1 MEANVKFSNILHLLL
16 FFVEGRIFMELVRS
30 KRKYS
35 LGDFLEIVNT
45 LRESS
50 GSSWDRAESHA
61 NIRSDLI
68 EEAYEVIEAIDLNDS
83 EMLKESL
90 GNVLF
95 QIALHCNIEEKRE
108 NFSFEDIVDEICR
121 KIILRYPHIFPN
133 EMFGNSLR
141 FSREEKSFGYGGSYG
156 RRGSNLKMRS
166 ENVVESVKNIS
177 KILPSLMRAE
187 KVQIRAAKA
196 GYGIYSVED
205 ALNQTFEKLNYLEH
219 LILNGHQENYGKEL
233 GDLLFSITEVSR
245 LINVDA
251 ESALY
256 DSCERYKNEF
266 LYKVSLENKNKV

>member
-1 MEANVKFSNILHLLL
+1 
-16 FFVEGRIFMELVRS
+16 MELVRS

-50 GSSWDRAESHA
+50 GAAWDKAQSHS

-108 NFSFEDIVDEICR
+108 NFSFEDIIDEICK
-121 KIILRYPHIFPN
+121 KIILRYPHIFPD
-133 EMFGNSLR
+133 EMLGGNRLRYIRDEKISDYNSGSYRGR
-141 FSREEKSFGYGGSYG
+141 FSNSRARNDS
-156 RRGSNLKMRS
+156 LI
-166 ENVVESVKNIS
+166 ESVKNIS

-187 KVQIRAAKA
+187 KVQIRAARA

-219 LILNGHQENYGKEL
+219 LILNGNQENYGKEL

-245 LINVDA
+245 LVGVDA

>member
-1 MEANVKFSNILHLLL
+1 
-16 FFVEGRIFMELVRS
+16 MELVRS

-50 GSSWDRAESHA
+50 GSTWDRAQSHS

-68 EEAYEVIEAIDLNDS
+68 EEAYEVIEAIDLNDPQ
-83 EMLKESL
+83 MLKESL

-108 NFSFEDIVDEICR
+108 NFSFEDIIDEICK
-121 KIILRYPHIFPN
+121 KIILRYPHIFPEETFVNRLRYMRN
-133 EMFGNSLR
+133 EKTKSYNDEYSGR
-141 FSREEKSFGYGGSYG
+141 FSNFRP
-156 RRGSNLKMRS
+156 RS

-187 KVQIRAAKA
+187 KVQIRAARA

-219 LILNGHQENYGKEL
+219 LILSGHQENYGKEL

-245 LINVDA
+245 LVGVDA

>member
-1 MEANVKFSNILHLLL
+1 
-16 FFVEGRIFMELVRS
+16 MELVRN

-45 LRESS
+45 LREST
-50 GSSWDRAESHA
+50 GGAWDRAQSHSS
-61 NIRSDLI
+61 IRSDLI
-68 EEAYEVIEAIDLNDS
+68 EESYEVIEAIDLNDTQ
-83 EMLKESL
+83 MLKESL

-95 QIALHCNIEEKRE
+95 QIVLHCNIEEKRE
-108 NFSFEDIVDEICR
+108 NFSFEDIIDEICK
-121 KIILRYPHIFPN
+121 KIILRYPHIFP
-133 EMFGNSLR
+133 EKVFGNRLR
-141 FSREEKSFGYGGSYG
+141 YIRNDKTEDYCGEYTG
-156 RRGSNLKMRS
+156 RYSNFRNHN
-166 ENVVESVKNIS
+166 ENIVESVKNIS

-187 KVQIRAAKA
+187 KVQMRAARA

-245 LINVDA
+245 LVNVDA

-266 LYKVSLENKNKV
+266 LYKFSLANKNKV

>member
-1 MEANVKFSNILHLLL
+1 MEANVKFSNILHLHY
-16 FFVEGRIFMELVRS
+16 FFRRVDLFMELVRS

-35 LGDFLEIVNT
+35 LSDFLEIVDT
-45 LRESS
+45 LKGSNS
-50 GSSWDRAESHA
+50 GLWDRTQSHS

-68 EEAYEVIEAIDLNDS
+68 EEAYEVIEAIDLNDA
-83 EMLKESL
+83 ELLRESL

-108 NFSFEDIVDEICR
+108 NFSFEDIIDEICR
-121 KIILRYPHIFPN
+121 KIIMRYPHIFSG
-133 EMFGNSLR
+133 EMFGGN
-141 FSREEKSFGYGGSYG
+141 FGYSQREKIAEYNRTYG
-156 RRGSNLKMRS
+156 RKNSCLRAPNES
-166 ENVVESVKNIS
+166 VAESVKNIS

-187 KVQIRAAKA
+187 KVQIRAARA

-245 LINVDA
+245 LLSVDA

-256 DSCERYKNEF
+256 DSCERFKNEF
-266 LYKVSLENKNKV
+266 LYKISLENKNKV

>member
-1 MEANVKFSNILHLLL
+1 
-16 FFVEGRIFMELVRS
+16 MELVRS
-30 KRKYS
+30 KRQYS

-50 GSSWDRAESHA
+50 GSSWDRAQSHS

-121 KIILRYPHIFPN
+121 KIILRYPHIFSG
-133 EMFGNSLR
+133 EMFGNRLRYVRDEKNNDYNNAYGGR
-141 FSREEKSFGYGGSYG
+141 FS
-156 RRGSNLKMRS
+156 NLRVRNES
-166 ENVVESVKNIS
+166 VVESVKNIS

-187 KVQIRAAKA
+187 KVQIRAARA

-219 LILNGHQENYGKEL
+219 LILNGNQENYGKEL

-245 LINVDA
+245 LVSVDA

-256 DSCERYKNEF
+256 DACERYKNEF
-266 LYKVSLENKNKV
+266 LYKISLENKNKV